1 VNSFRFI
8 ASPQGFGVRSI
19 HRQEA
24 REMGKLLKGKKGQ
37 EGQEGAKSFHTFLP
51 LLALLVLF
59 CPQTASQIQPLD
71 EQGLFLD

>member
-1 VNSFRFI
+1 
-8 ASPQGFGVRSI
+8 
-19 HRQEA
+19 
-24 REMGKLLKGKKGQ
+24 MGKLLKGKKGQ
-37 EGQEGAKSFHTFLP
+37 EGQEGAKRCESFLP